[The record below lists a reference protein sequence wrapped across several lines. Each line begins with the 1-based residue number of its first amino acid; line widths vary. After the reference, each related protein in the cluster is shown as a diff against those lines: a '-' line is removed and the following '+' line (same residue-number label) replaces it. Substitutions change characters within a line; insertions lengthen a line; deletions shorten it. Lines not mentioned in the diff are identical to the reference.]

1 MFSHYSENFLFSDLR
16 LGSSCSLM
24 SNSWDKY
31 FDHYSDWDDAHCFNI
46 RLELKFEEEI
56 SRLGYVEYVNSD
68 DLYLLDN
75 NISNKLM
82 PKSKFYKKTQNEI
95 LLSFDVPYDWSIDTD
110 WEDKALVLL
119 GICDEWVI
127 DSSVED
133 K

>member
-1 MFSHYSENFLFSDLR
+1 
-16 LGSSCSLM
+16 M

-31 FDHYSDWDDAHCFNI
+31 FELYSDWDQAHCFNV
-46 RLELKFEEEI
+46 RLELKFEENI
-56 SRLGYVEYVNSD
+56 KKLGYVENVVLD
-68 DLYLLDN
+68 DFYLSEN
-75 NISNKLM
+75 NLINKEL
-82 PKSKFYKKTQNEI
+82 PNRKTYIKSKNEI

-119 GICDEWVI
+119 ELSDEWVI

>member
-1 MFSHYSENFLFSDLR
+1 
-16 LGSSCSLM
+16 M
-24 SNSWDKY
+24 SNSWDEY
-31 FDHYSDWDDAHCFNI
+31 FAHYSDWDDAHCFNI

-56 SRLGYVEYVNSD
+56 KRLGYVEYFNSD
-68 DLYLLDN
+68 DMYLADKK
-75 NISNKLM
+75 ISNNLITKNK
-82 PKSKFYKKTQNEI
+82 PYKKNQNEI